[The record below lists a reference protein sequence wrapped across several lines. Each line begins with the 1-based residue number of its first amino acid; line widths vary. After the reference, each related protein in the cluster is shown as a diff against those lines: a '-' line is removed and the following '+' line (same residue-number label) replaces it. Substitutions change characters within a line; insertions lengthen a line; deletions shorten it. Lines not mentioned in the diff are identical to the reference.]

1 MDDNP
6 HTACP
11 RWFARLLTT
20 TVLVGW
26 LLTTVAPQAFSQA
39 LTPTTPPGAGTE
51 NGPWSDWIETIFT
64 LTAGYRTD
72 TLNWHIAGNLQG
84 TAPNV
89 LSELTWSGL
98 DILQLKLA
106 NRTVVRDRI
115 HVRGHLDY
123 GSVISGSNRDSDYA
137 GDNRTQEFSRSLNG
151 VDGHNVWD
159 GQAGVGPGFKFFDS
173 RFTICPMIGYAVS
186 EQDLNIVDGNQV
198 FTAPPATTP
207 IGPFENLDS
216 RYQTRWIG
224 PWVGLDLLFSE
235 PYTNG
240 PICAVDV
247 RLTGEYHRVDYDA
260 EANWNLRT
268 DFNHPVSF
276 IHQADGEGF
285 TAGAAINLALKN
297 RWGIHVGMTFR
308 EMTADDG
315 LDRTFYTDGSVVE
328 TSLEAVRWR
337 TFTME
342 AGLSC
347 RF

>member
-1 MDDNP
+1 LA
-6 HTACP
+6 TI
-11 RWFARLLTT
+11 
-20 TVLVGW
+20 VLVGW
-26 LLTTVAPQAFSQA
+26 LLTICAPPAFAQA
-39 LTPTTPPGAGTE
+39 LATTAPPGTRTDG
-51 NGPWSDWIETIFT
+51 GPLGDWIETTFT

-115 HVRGHLDY
+115 HIRGHLDY
-123 GSVISGSNRDSDYA
+123 GSVVSGSNRDSDYA
-137 GDNRTQEFSRSLNG
+137 GDNRTQEFSRSLNA

-159 GQAGVGPGFKFFDS
+159 GSAGIGPGFGFFES
-173 RFTICPMIGYAVS
+173 RLTVCPMIGYAVS

-216 RYQTRWIG
+216 RYQARWVG
-224 PWVGLDLLFSE
+224 PWVGLDLFFSA
-235 PYTNG
+235 PYTHG
-240 PICAVDV
+240 PFASVDI

-276 IHQADGEGF
+276 IHQADGEGWA
-285 TAGAAINLALKN
+285 AGAAIHLALKN
-297 RWGIHVGMTFR
+297 RWGIHVGMNLK
-308 EMTADDG
+308 EMTAGSG
-315 LDRTFYTDGSVVE
+315 LDRTFYADGTVVE
-328 TSLEAVRWR
+328 TRLQDVRWR
-337 TFTME
+337 SVALE